1 MAMDFIYKFRKRNP
15 DEEMD
20 ILSDYLAAS
29 ASRGPPQ
36 RRPSTVDTSRSF
48 TGLSGGLTQNNI
60 ADSAEVEDPDF
71 ELQRQKKERAQ
82 LESDHDQLVRTHQAT
97 IEENQNLKARTLQLE
112 KTLDRSRQQ
121 NSSIKHEL
129 QACKDDLFK
138 MQPRSEVPDSDV
150 AKAYEELQVNISRWM
165 EGEISHFETNYRK
178 RHPSGPS
185 PNLFNHRDESA
196 VKQILSD
203 YPTSGGEYIVRC
215 FIQTTLHSLVL
226 ADDIL
231 LLGLDEQE
239 TALLQRI
246 EQSMGK
252 AKPPRGESFI
262 VLAAHYLLRLE
273 PESIQSWRSDTLTAL
288 ARTQDL
294 QQKRLD
300 SANRIMH
307 TLFDGVAA
315 YFPVINKTKE
325 SLQGIYDGVIN
336 PAIELASTI
345 KTSPSR
351 YEFSPKIETIS
362 PFSGHRLTHNQLST
376 SRVID
381 IETGKTL
388 KADSPIEQDMRGET
402 GRNILLLAP
411 ALYRCNP
418 GQAPIQ
424 LVKETVLVKLHKPL
438 GRRRASIFH
447 QAPQGG
453 SSLI

>member
-1 MAMDFIYKFRKRNP
+1 MTMVFIYKFKKRNP
-15 DEEMD
+15 DGEMD
-20 ILSDYLAAS
+20 ILSDYLTAT
-29 ASRGPPQ
+29 ASRGHQQ
-36 RRPSTVDTSRSF
+36 RRPRTFDTSRSLAR
-48 TGLSGGLTQNNI
+48 LSGGLTQNI
-60 ADSAEVEDPDF
+60 ADSAEVEDLDL
-71 ELQRQKKERAQ
+71 ELQRQKKEVAQ
-82 LESDHDQLVRTHQAT
+82 LKSDHDQLVRTHQAT
-97 IEENQNLKARTLQLE
+97 IEENQNLRTWTSQLE
-112 KTLDRSRQQ
+112 NTLDRTRRQ
-121 NSSIKHEL
+121 NNSIKHEL

-138 MQPRSEVPDSDV
+138 MQPRSEVPDTDV

-215 FIQTTLHSLVL
+215 FIQTMLHSLVL

-252 AKPPRGESFI
+252 AKPPR
-262 VLAAHYLLRLE
+262 E

-315 YFPVINKTKE
+315 YFPIINKRKE
-325 SLQGIYDGVIN
+325 SLQGIYDEVID

-345 KTSPSR
+345 KTSSSR
-351 YEFSPKIETIS
+351 YVFSPKIETIS

-388 KADSPIEQDMRGET
+388 KADSPVQQDEMGEI

-411 ALYRCNP
+411 ALYRHNP
-418 GQAPIQ
+418 GQASIQ
-424 LVKETVLVKLHKPL
+424 LVKETVLVKLDKPL
-438 GRRRASIFH
+438 GRRRAATNH
-447 QAPQGG
+447 QALGG
-453 SSLI
+453 GASLI

>member
-1 MAMDFIYKFRKRNP
+1 MDFIYKFRKRNP
-15 DEEMD
+15 DGEMD
-20 ILSDYLAAS
+20 ILSDYLAAP
-29 ASRGPPQ
+29 ASRGHQQPL
-36 RRPSTVDTSRSF
+36 PSTVDTSRSF
-48 TGLSGGLTQNNI
+48 PNLSGELTQNNI
-60 ADSAEVEDPDF
+60 ADSAKVEDLDS
-71 ELQRQKKERAQ
+71 ELHQQKKEFAQ
-82 LESDHDQLVRTHQAT
+82 LEYDHDQLVRTHQAT
-97 IEENQNLKARTLQLE
+97 IEENQNLKARTAQLE
-112 KTLDRSRQQ
+112 NILDRTWRQ
-121 NSSIKHEL
+121 NNSIKHEL

-150 AKAYEELQVNISRWM
+150 AKAYKELHVNISRWM
-165 EGEISHFETNYRK
+165 EGEISHFEANYGK
-178 RHPSGPS
+178 RHPSRTP
-185 PNLFNHRDESA
+185 PNLFNHRDVLE

-215 FIQTTLHSLVL
+215 FIQRTLHSLVL
-226 ADDIL
+226 SDDIL

-252 AKPPRGESFI
+252 TKPPR
-262 VLAAHYLLRLE
+262 E

-288 ARTQDL
+288 ARTQEL

-300 SANRIMH
+300 SANRIMD

-315 YFPVINKTKE
+315 YFPIINKTKE
-325 SLQGIYDGVIN
+325 GLRGFYDEIID

-345 KTSPSR
+345 NTSPNR
-351 YEFSPKIETIS
+351 YVFSPKIETIS

-388 KADSPIEQDMRGET
+388 KADSPIEQDMKGEI

-411 ALYRCNP
+411 ALYRHNP

-438 GRRRASIFH
+438 GRRRALTSH
-447 QAPQGG
+447 RALEGG